1 VDLAEGYVVIM
12 FPEQRIDQLITAVM
26 TTEGWDAYTNDPD
39 DAGKETKWG
48 ITVASARAYGYTGAT
63 KDMPE
68 AVARAIYRKR
78 YVDEPRFGEVFA
90 IEPNIGAELIDTGVN
105 MGTTVAAMFLQ
116 RWLNGFND
124 TGSRYGDLH
133 VDGRIGAVTLDAL
146 RAFLRWRGPQG
157 ITVLLRGLNGIQA
170 ERYLEITESKPSQ
183 RKYLFGWVLNRVEM

>member
-1 VDLAEGYVVIM
+1 MDLAKGVVVIV
-12 FPEQRIDQLITAVM
+12 FPEQRIAQIITDVM
-26 TTEGWDAYTNDPD
+26 KAEGWDAYTNDPD

-48 ITVASARAYGYTGAT
+48 ITVASARGYGYTGAM

-68 AVARAIYRKR
+68 TVARAIYRKR
-78 YVDEPRFGEVFA
+78 YVDEPRFADVMT
-90 IEPNIGAELIDTGVN
+90 IEPNVGAELIDTGVN
-105 MGTTVAAMFLQ
+105 MGTAVAATFLQ

-146 RAFLRWRGPQG
+146 RAFVRWRGPQG
-157 ITVLLRGLNGIQA
+157 ITVLLRGLNGVQA
-170 ERYLEITESKPSQ
+170 TRYLEITESKPSQ

>member
-1 VDLAEGYVVIM
+1 MTA
-12 FPEQRIDQLITAVM
+12 FPEQRIEQIITDVM
-26 TTEGWDAYTNDPD
+26 KAEGWDAYTNDPD

-48 ITVASARAYGYTGAT
+48 ITIAAARAAGYTGAM
-63 KDMPE
+63 KDMSE
-68 AVARAIYRKR
+68 SVARAIYRKR
-78 YVDEPRFGEVFA
+78 YVDEPRFADVFT

-105 MGTTVAAMFLQ
+105 MGTAVAATFLQ

-146 RAFLRWRGPQG
+146 RAFVRWRGPQG
-157 ITVLLRGLNGIQA
+157 ITVLMRGLNGVQA
-170 ERYLEITESKPSQ
+170 TRYLDITESKPSQ

>member
-1 VDLAEGYVVIM
+1 VDLAEGYVVIV
-12 FPEQRIDQLITAVM
+12 FPEQRIEHIITDVM
-26 TTEGWDAYTNDPD
+26 KTEGRDAYTHDPD

-48 ITVASARAYGYTGAT
+48 ITVASARAYGYSGSM
-63 KDMPE
+63 KDMSE
-68 AVARAIYRKR
+68 AVARAIYRRR
-78 YVDEPRFGEVFA
+78 YVDEPRFAEVVA

-105 MGTTVAAMFLQ
+105 MGTPIAATFLQ

-157 ITVLLRGLNGIQA
+157 VTALMRGLNGVQA
-170 ERYLEITESKPSQ
+170 TRYLDITESNPSQ
-183 RKYLFGWVLNRVEM
+183 RKYLLGWVLNRVEM

>member
-1 VDLAEGYVVIM
+1 VVIT
-12 FPEQRIDQLITAVM
+12 FPEQRIDQVITDVM
-26 TTEGWDAYTNDPD
+26 KAEGWDAYTDDPD

-48 ITVASARAYGYTGAT
+48 ITVASARAYGYLGPV
-63 KDMPE
+63 KDMTE

-78 YVDEPRFGEVFA
+78 YVDEPRFADVVA

-105 MGTTVAAMFLQ
+105 MGTAVAATFLQ

-146 RAFLRWRGPQG
+146 RAFVRWRGPQG
-157 ITVLLRGLNGIQA
+157 ITVLMRGLNGVQA
-170 ERYLEITESKPSQ
+170 TRYLEITESKPSQ

>member
-1 VDLAEGYVVIM
+1 MVIT

-26 TTEGWDAYTNDPD
+26 KTEGGDAYTHDPD

-48 ITVASARAYGYTGAT
+48 ITVASARAYGYTGAM
-63 KDMPE
+63 KDLSKD
-68 AVARAIYRKR
+68 VARAIYRKR

-105 MGTTVAAMFLQ
+105 MGTAVAAMFLQ

-133 VDGRIGAVTLDAL
+133 VDGRIGPVTLDAL

-157 ITVLLRGLNGIQA
+157 ITVLLRGLNGVQA
-170 ERYLEITESKPSQ
+170 TRYLELTESKPSQ

>member
-1 VDLAEGYVVIM
+1 VDRAEGTVVIV
-12 FPEQRIDQLITAVM
+12 FPEQRIDTLITHVM
-26 TTEGWDAYTNDPD
+26 QVEGGDTYTNDPD
-39 DAGKETKWG
+39 DAGKETRWG
-48 ITVASARAYGYTGAT
+48 ITVAAARACGYTGAM
-63 KDMPE
+63 KDLPE

-78 YVDEPRFGEVFA
+78 YVNEPRFAEVFA

-105 MGTTVAAMFLQ
+105 MGTAVAAMFLQ

-157 ITVLLRGLNGIQA
+157 ITVLLRGLNGVQA
-170 ERYLEITESKPSQ
+170 TRYLEITEAKPTQ
-183 RKYLFGWVLNRVEM
+183 RKYLFGWVLNRVEV

>member
-1 VDLAEGYVVIM
+1 MVIT
-12 FPEQRIDQLITAVM
+12 FPEERIDQLITAVM
-26 TTEGWDAYTNDPD
+26 KTEGWDTYANDPD

-48 ITVASARAYGYTGAT
+48 ITVASARAYGYTGAM
-63 KDMPE
+63 KGMPE

-78 YVDEPRFGEVFA
+78 FVDEPRFGEVFA

-105 MGTTVAAMFLQ
+105 MGTAIAAMFLQ

-124 TGSRYGDLH
+124 TGSHYGDLH

-157 ITVLLRGLNGIQA
+157 ITVLLRGLNGIHA